1 MIKKANLFRISAFI
15 PTLIKPGDVKG
26 NLEKVSKLFQNV
38 DDHSDLVVVSY
49 GSLSGIIDSSSDLY
63 RIKDIT
69 DRVWDAMCELQKRL
83 TNTGLDYSIL
93 IPERDTFFLI
103 EKGHGGPRMLK
114 DGRLKFQNH
123 RIIQLFS
130 GIELPKQP
138 SSLIIY
144 FQKSGGE
151 NVYIDEFVG
160 VVSGLNH
167 CFAMSVDVCQNLSD
181 TEICWSGIIIS
192 ENGENIETGEDDITG
207 FNTAYFDVDLDR
219 CYKNEIEN
227 IENTYELSCT
237 DYSEAGIVHEFCTI
251 DNYNTILSGR
261 DHKVIFRN
269 QVRGTISKLVKLPAP
284 VKCVVGVSGGS
295 DSTLTLLVLREAY
308 DTLGWD
314 PKNIVGVT
322 LPCFGTTERTKGNA
336 LKLMEALGIT
346 SKEINITESVTSHLG
361 EIEHLLTDTNN
372 TYENAQA
379 RMRTLTLFDY
389 ANDIGGVVIGTGD
402 YSEEWLGW
410 CTYGGD
416 NLCVYNPNAN
426 ILKTQVLG
434 IIRCIAEDPELNNLP
449 LKSVLEDILDTPI
462 SPELIRGGNKSQKS
476 EDIIGPYL
484 LHDFFICGF
493 LDGWSGEKIRYLA
506 NEYLDYSKDEIEKW
520 FEVNVRRFSGSQ
532 FKRAMKI
539 PGPQANLIDT
549 SLDDLPNDLSII

>member
-26 NLEKVSKLFQNV
+26 NLEKVSELFQSV
-38 DDHSDLVVVSY
+38 DNHSDLVVVSY

-63 RIKDIT
+63 GFKDIT
-69 DRVWDAMCELQKRL
+69 DRVWDAMCELQTRL
-83 TNTGLDYSIL
+83 TNTGFDYSIL

-103 EKGHGGPRMLK
+103 ERGHSGPEMLK
-114 DGRLKFQNH
+114 DGRLKFLNH

-130 GIELPKQP
+130 GIELPKQS

-181 TEICWSGIIIS
+181 TEICWSGIIMS
-192 ENGENIETGEDDITG
+192 ENGDNIEAEGDDITN
-207 FNTAYFDVDLDR
+207 FNTSYFDVDLDR
-219 CYKNEIEN
+219 CCKNEIEN
-227 IENTYELSCT
+227 IEDIYELSCT
-237 DYSEAGIVHEFCTI
+237 DYPEDGIVQGLRTA
-251 DNYNTILSGR
+251 DNYTTALIDS
-261 DHKVIFRN
+261 DHELIFQN

-295 DSTLTLLVLREAY
+295 DSTLTLLVLKEAY
-308 DTLGWD
+308 DILGWN

-434 IIRCIAEDPELNNLP
+434 IIKCIAEDQELNNLP

-462 SPELIRGGNKSQKS
+462 SPELIRGGNQNQKS
-476 EDIIGPYL
+476 ENIIGPYL

-493 LDGWSGEKIRYLA
+493 LDGWSGEKIKYLA
-506 NEYLDYSKDEIEKW
+506 NRCLDYSEYEIDKW

-539 PGPQANLIDT
+539 PGPQANLINT
-549 SLDDLPNDLSII
+549 SLDNLPNDLSII

>member
-26 NLEKVSKLFQNV
+26 NLEKVSELFQNV
-38 DDHSDLVVVSY
+38 DAHSDLVVVSY

-69 DRVWDAMCELQKRL
+69 DRVWDAMCELQRRL
-83 TNTGLDYSIL
+83 TNEGFDYSIL

-103 EKGHGGPRMLK
+103 EKGHGGPEMLK
-114 DGRLKFQNH
+114 DGRLRFQDH

-130 GIELPKQP
+130 EIELPKQS

-144 FQKSGGE
+144 FQKMSESG
-151 NVYIDEFVG
+151 NVYIDEFVN

-181 TEICWSGIIIS
+181 TEICWSGIIMS
-192 ENGENIETGEDDITG
+192 ENGDNIESEGDDITG
-207 FNTAYFDVDLDR
+207 FSTSYFDVDLDR
-219 CYKNEIEN
+219 CYRNEIEN
-227 IENTYELSCT
+227 IENIYELSCA
-237 DYSEAGIVHEFCTI
+237 DYSDIHEFCTS
-251 DNYNTILSGR
+251 DNYSTALL
-261 DHKVIFRN
+261 DPDYKLIFTN

-295 DSTLTLLVLREAY
+295 DSTLTLLVLKEAY

-361 EIEHLLTDTNN
+361 EIEHLLTDINN

-434 IIRCIAEDPELNNLP
+434 IIRSIADQELHNLP

-462 SPELIRGGNKSQKS
+462 SPELIRGGNKNQKS

-493 LDGWSGEKIRYLA
+493 LDGWSGEKIKYLA
-506 NEYLDYSKDEIEKW
+506 NEYLDYTEDEIEKW